1 VSLCESTRSIA
12 SLKKLRDKGKYPS
25 YPPIML
31 VSVNH
36 LTISVLLVD
45 ASNAVNQT
53 PYLPYTVTALNTMYV
68 MNSTSRQRTFPSHRC
83 LPDHQRFTVQ
93 MCHTQ
98 VDSSCSTTFLSFP
111 SLFFLSHYLFLHQ
124 VDSSRRD
131 QKRKHD

>member
-1 VSLCESTRSIA
+1 MSLCESTRSIA

-68 MNSTSRQRTFPSHRC
+68 MNSTSQQRTFSSHRR

-98 VDSSCSTTFLSFP
+98 VDSSCSTTFLSLP

-124 VDSSRRD
+124 LDSSRRD
-131 QKRKHD
+131 QERKHD